1 MSNLKP
7 FDLERALAG
16 DPVITRSGAK
26 VLDIYH
32 FNKSTASRPVVVTI
46 EGLHGEFALRKEGV
60 RWDDGK
66 EDDNDLFMAP
76 KIVTY
81 YCASWRR
88 RGAKG
93 SIHRQWTD
101 FYISLED
108 IEMHAK
114 HYGWEENEDFQIHEI
129 NVEE

>member
-32 FNKSTASRPVVVTI
+32 FKKSTASRPVVVTI

-81 YCASWRR
+81 YSASWHIRIP
-88 RGAKG
+88 KG
-93 SIHRQWTD
+93 SMRRQSTD
-101 FYISLED
+101 LYISREE
-108 IEMHAK
+108 IEMQAK
-114 HYGWEENEDFQIHEI
+114 HFWWEEKEGFQIHEI